1 MACFRTPAMLRPAPG
16 GASRAPRNLY
26 ARLTV
31 TPLDDLTLTDDEGR
45 DVALRDLW
53 AERPAALVFLRHY
66 G

>member
-1 MACFRTPAMLRPAPG
+1 MQDLGDTTPVPPGCVKAWAQSLR
-16 GASRAPRNLY
+16 S
-26 ARLTV
+26 V
-31 TPLDDLTLTDDEGR
+31 DMTPLDDLILTDDAGD